1 MWVIKPKHQSKEN
14 EGQKIIYTSVTTQML
29 DQPNSLAIVKIYI
42 YISAII
48 HTYIYIIPAILI
60 LYHTK
65 IVGIDMRINNI
76 SESQNAL
83 LILTKRN

>member
-1 MWVIKPKHQSKEN
+1 M
-14 EGQKIIYTSVTTQML
+14 
-29 DQPNSLAIVKIYI
+29 
-42 YISAII
+42 YISNYTYI
-48 HTYIYIIPAILI
+48 YIYIIPAILI

-65 IVGIDMRINNI
+65 IVGMDMRINNI